1 MIIISNKEELDKY
14 YNTKRKNAYVV
25 NDNVE
30 FTFDVD
36 VEDDII
42 AFDINAQNIKARN
55 IIGRDISAGNI
66 TGKFIKANN
75 VVGADIFVDEITVD
89 NINAKNIKTKI
100 IKTSSIVVLDISANR
115 IYVDNVYANNI
126 LYSEICMVSDSISCI
141 SIKGDN
147 ICSLAIR
154 YSLQGKLSIRKDP
167 RGNIIKK
174 AVSKV
179 KTLRGK
185 EKW

>member
-1 MIIISNKEELDKY
+1 MIIINNKEELDKY
-14 YNTKRKNAYVV
+14 YNNKRKNAYVIS
-25 NDNVE
+25 DNVE

-36 VEDDII
+36 VEDDIM

-66 TGKFIKANN
+66 TGKYINADN
-75 VVGADIFVDEITVD
+75 VVGADIFVDEIAVD
-89 NINAKNIKTKI
+89 NINAKNIKTKTI
-100 IKTSSIVVLDISANR
+100 RTSSIVVLDISANR
-115 IYVDNVYANNI
+115 IYADNVYANNI
-126 LYSEICMVSDSISCI
+126 LYGDICMVDDGISCI

-147 ICSLAIR
+147 ICSLAIH
-154 YSLQGKLSIRKDP
+154 YSLQRKLSIRKNP
-167 RGNIIKK
+167 RGNIIKR